1 MIEIDIRDHGCSK
14 IFGEAAVHLWVELE
28 DVGETD
34 TNGKRMVL
42 YIIEI
47 SDSYGDYKITEK
59 HYYEGLTIKQTKE
72 CDEYLDK
79 LYEQCY
85 FEHAY
90 IEAINEDDDEWWCV

>member
-1 MIEIDIRDHGCSK
+1 MITIDIRDHECTK

-28 DVGETD
+28 DVGDTD

-59 HYYEGLTIKQTKE
+59 HYDEELTIKQTKE
-72 CDEYLDK
+72 CDEYLAK

-85 FEHAY
+85 FEQAY
-90 IEAINEDDDEWWCV
+90 IEAINEDELDWFI

>member
-1 MIEIDIRDHGCSK
+1 MIDIDIRDHQCTK

-28 DVGETD
+28 DVGDTE

-59 HYYEGLTIKQTKE
+59 HYDEGLTIKQTKE
-72 CDEYLDK
+72 FDEYLAK

-85 FEHAY
+85 FEQAY
-90 IEAINEDDDEWWCV
+90 IEAINEDELDWFI